1 MPRRRDKTICDRI
14 KPYIHAAAELPGPLW
29 LFGGYVVWG
38 CTTWLNTLWI
48 ETFDQNFAPWNW
60 VTALIQAKT
69 LCFHLFLIAILR
81 GLVLRRP
88 YALPLMAWFAGIQFA
103 LCGLSFINMLRN
115 ASVLIPYQ
123 YGTLSAAILGI
134 VITGA
139 LWMLLLR
146 YIEKSAA
153 LARIFAPGDR
163 GNDAKSG
170 WWYKM

>member
-1 MPRRRDKTICDRI
+1 
-14 KPYIHAAAELPGPLW
+14 
-29 LFGGYVVWG
+29 
-38 CTTWLNTLWI
+38 
-48 ETFDQNFAPWNW
+48 
-60 VTALIQAKT
+60 
-69 LCFHLFLIAILR
+69 
-81 GLVLRRP
+81 
-88 YALPLMAWFAGIQFA
+88 MAWFAGIQFA

-163 GNDAKSG
+163 HVAKKYILLLLVLPLPKITKGPFARHVEKLPASTTSADTSVSG
-170 WWYKM
+170 RPCASNNCV

>member
-115 ASVLIPYQ
+115 ASVLIPVSYTHL
-123 YGTLSAAILGI
+123 TLP
-134 VITGA
+134 TT
-139 LWMLLLR
+139 
-146 YIEKSAA
+146 
-153 LARIFAPGDR
+153 P
-163 GNDAKSG
+163 
-170 WWYKM
+170 